1 MNPSELDRLL
11 RERFDA
17 PDGARR
23 VVVREARDLSDSGQ
37 YRKHAGIELT
47 ASAIVSHLEDAPD
60 DMSLSEKWNWWVG
73 SLEIAFGGYTE
84 FLVVRWQ
91 GSENQ

>member
-1 MNPSELDRLL
+1 MNPSELDRRL

-17 PDGARR
+17 PEGARR
-23 VVVREARDLSDSGQ
+23 VVVREARDLSDSGR

-47 ASAIVSHLEDAPD
+47 ASAIVGHLEDAPD
-60 DMSLSEKWNWWVG
+60 DMSLPEKWNWWVG
-73 SLEIAFGGYTE
+73 SLEIAYGGYTE